1 MKSNDLKREI
11 QDHLDRRAAE
21 LERQGLTPAV
31 ARRQARLEFGSVDN
45 CSEETRAAAGW
56 PRLESWWRD
65 LRLGARALRRS
76 PGFTC
81 AAVVML
87 ALGIG
92 ANAVLFSMV
101 DWLLLRP
108 LPGVSTPAQLVYLE
122 DSRAGGARD
131 NGFSFVNL
139 EDIRRQSSA
148 VFSDVAGVNPLARD
162 GLTVAGVT
170 RPTWTNDVTGNFFSL
185 LGVHAALGRLLTPA
199 DAARGP
205 NAEHRIVIAWSLWQS
220 RFGGRHDV
228 IGQQVEVN
236 GRQMEIIGV
245 APRGFR
251 GAIPVLEPQAYLPVT
266 ASADAATLASRGELT
281 DLMLVARL
289 QPGAALAS
297 AQPMLAGIA
306 HRLAQAYPK
315 DDPWTGL
322 RAVHLTAE
330 PPGAGGSDTD
340 PLRPI
345 AAIFL
350 ALAGLVLLL
359 ACVNLASLLLVRAD
373 ARRREL
379 AVRAALGA
387 GRARLARLLLLENA
401 WVALAGGLA
410 GLALALAG
418 CRALDRIRLDAIHI
432 QLGVGLSWHVLAYT
446 AGLTLFTLLAT
457 GIAPAWR
464 GSRAPLNA
472 VLQQGRGAGGGRQ
485 RLRSMLVTGELAG
498 TLLLLVLAGLFL
510 RSLSAAQSQ
519 ALGFEPGHVLNMT
532 LDPHEV
538 GLDQAAALRFY
549 DALLPRVRHLPGVTA
564 ASLAWTVPMGTLTGG
579 AGLKLP
585 GQPTAPGQ
593 PPPSAGENVVTS
605 GYFATMA
612 IPLLRG
618 RDFTGADTA
627 TSPHVAVINQ
637 AMARRFWPHQSAL
650 GQTFALSDAPNVP
663 VQVVGVATDSRTGTP
678 SEAIGSYIYLALA
691 QYPNP
696 SLGAGSSN
704 LLPQEVL
711 QIRTAGPPMAIAPE
725 VASVIRR
732 LAPTMPVLDVEP
744 MSALL
749 DGLNGLGLFRLGALI
764 AGALGALALLL
775 AAIGV
780 FGVVAY
786 AASQRTHELGVRAAL
801 GARRGQLLALVLRQA
816 LWILAIALVVGL
828 ALAAAAALAINGLLV
843 GVSGHDPVTYLAAAA
858 LMAAITL
865 AASLVPA
872 LRAMRADPLAALRC
886 E

>member
-1 MKSNDLKREI
+1 MKTSDLSREI
-11 QDHLDRRAAE
+11 QDHLDHRAAE
-21 LERQGLTPAV
+21 LERQGLAPAA
-31 ARRQARLEFGSVDN
+31 ARRQARLEFGSVDK

-65 LRLGARALRRS
+65 LQLGARALRRS

-108 LPGVSTPAQLVYLE
+108 LPGVSNPAQLAYLE
-122 DSRAGGARD
+122 DSRAGGGRD

-170 RPTWTNDVTGNFFSL
+170 QPTWTNDVTGNFFSL
-185 LGVHAALGRLLTPA
+185 LGVHAALGRLLSPA
-199 DAARGP
+199 DDARGP
-205 NAEHRIVIAWSLWQS
+205 NAKPRIVLAWSLWQS
-220 RFGGRHDV
+220 RFGGRLDV

-236 GRQMEIIGV
+236 GRQAEIIGV
-245 APRGFR
+245 APSGFR
-251 GAIPVLEPQAYLPVT
+251 GAVPALEAQAYLPVT
-266 ASADAATLASRGELT
+266 ASADAATLASRGQLT

-289 QPGAALAS
+289 RPRVALAA

-322 RAVHLTAE
+322 RAYHLTAE
-330 PPGAGGSDTD
+330 PPGAGASDAD

-359 ACVNLASLLLVRAD
+359 VCVNLASLLLVRAEG
-373 ARRREL
+373 RRREL

-418 CRALDRIRLDAIHI
+418 CRALDRVQLRAIPV

-446 AGLTLFTLLAT
+446 AGLTLFTLVAT

-510 RSLSAAQSQ
+510 RSLSAAQRQ
-519 ALGFEPGHVLNMT
+519 DLGFKPDHVLNLT
-532 LDPHEV
+532 LDPHEI
-538 GLDQAAALRFY
+538 GLDQAASQRFY
-549 DALLPRVRHLPGVTA
+549 DALLSRVRGLPGVTA
-564 ASLAWTVPMGTLTGG
+564 ASLAGTVPMGPLTED
-579 AGLKLP
+579 AAFKLP
-585 GQPTAPGQ
+585 GQHATPGQ
-593 PPPSAGENVVTS
+593 PLPEAGKNVVTPD
-605 GYFATMA
+605 YFNTMG

-618 RDFTGADTA
+618 RDFSAADA
-627 TSPHVAVINQ
+627 AASPRVAVINES
-637 AMARRFWPHQSAL
+637 MARRFWPRQSPV
-650 GQTFALSDAPNVP
+650 GQAFDLANAAKVP
-663 VQVVGVATDSRTGTP
+663 VRVIGVVADSRSGSP
-678 SEAIGSYIYLALA
+678 SETIGPYLYLAQA

-696 SLGAGSSN
+696 DFSAD
-704 LLPQEVL
+704 LPQNVL
-711 QIRTAGPPMAIAPE
+711 QLRTSGPPMALVPE
-725 VASVIRR
+725 VEAAIHAG
-732 LAPTMPVLDVEP
+732 APTMPVLNVEP
-744 MSALL
+744 MSAVVNS
-749 DGLNGLGLFRLGALI
+749 LNGLALFRLGAWI

-816 LWILAIALVVGL
+816 LWILAIALAVGL

-843 GVSGHDPVTYLAAAA
+843 GVSGHDPLTYLAAAA
-858 LMAAITL
+858 LTAAITL

-872 LRAMRADPLAALRC
+872 LRALRADPLAALRC